1 MTDMQKPGLLKR
13 LFGGSPDAPSP
24 APSSSAASAGV
35 PTAEPEADA
44 SPLGSRLGHRPVLHE
59 MLARQILDAHLRNR
73 HQLLDRA
80 PSDLRTASPEEARL
94 LVLAMAAAAHANGE
108 LDGMERGR
116 IRGKLRSSPLD
127 DEEQRA
133 LEQSMEEPQC
143 LEELV
148 RQVDSPRMAAR
159 FYAVSL
165 AAVDKNAPINRS
177 YLRYLAQ
184 RLGLPADLVVRLNRQ
199 MGLRL

>member
-1 MTDMQKPGLLKR
+1 MTPTKPSLPKPSLLSR
-13 LFGGSPDAPSP
+13 LFGGAQEAPVPDPLPTPTSAKP
-24 APSSSAASAGV
+24 AETGGARP
-35 PTAEPEADA
+35 
-44 SPLGSRLGHRPVLHE
+44 RLGHEPVLHT

-80 PSDLRTASPEEARL
+80 PTDFRNFDAEETDL
-94 LVLAMAAAAHANGE
+94 LVRAMAAAAHADGE
-108 LDGMERGR
+108 LDATERGR
-116 IRGKLRSSPLD
+116 IRSRLNTSSLEKED
-127 DEEQRA
+127 RDRLQRQVEQ
-133 LEQSMEEPQC
+133 PQC
-143 LEELV
+143 LEELI
-148 RQVDSPRMAAR
+148 RRVDGPRMAAR

-165 AAVDKNAPINRS
+165 ATVDKHAPINRS

>member
-1 MTDMQKPGLLKR
+1 MTDFQKPSLLKR
-13 LFGGSPDAPSP
+13 LFGGSPNSP
-24 APSSSAASAGV
+24 PAI
-35 PTAEPEADA
+35 PTVIPPAIPTGEPEADA
-44 SPLGSRLGHRPVLHE
+44 SPLGSRLGHQPVLHE

-73 HQLLDRA
+73 HQLHDRA
-80 PSDLRTASPEEARL
+80 PADLATASPEEARL
-94 LVLAMAAAAHANGE
+94 LVRAMAAAAHANGK
-108 LDGMERGR
+108 LDGMELGR

-127 DEEQRA
+127 EEDQRA
-133 LEQSMEEPQC
+133 LESSLEEPQC

-148 RQVDSPRMAAR
+148 RQVDSPRLAAR

-165 AAVDKNAPINRS
+165 AVVDRNAPINRS

>member
-1 MTDMQKPGLLKR
+1 MSHAPLPTGSGLLKR
-13 LFGGSPDAPSP
+13 LFAAVQEAAPS
-24 APSSSAASAGV
+24 
-35 PTAEPEADA
+35 TA
-44 SPLGSRLGHRPVLHE
+44 SPPASVVEAEGEPGAAKSRLGHQPVLHG

-80 PSDLRTASPEEARL
+80 PSDFRSFSPEETSL
-94 LVLAMAAAAHANGE
+94 LVLAMAAAAHADGGLDATERSRIGSRLRTSNLGE
-108 LDGMERGR
+108 EERN
-116 IRGKLRSSPLD
+116 
-127 DEEQRA
+127 Q
-133 LEQSMEEPQC
+133 LERMVEEPQC
-143 LEELV
+143 LEELA
-148 RQVDSPRMAAR
+148 RRIDSPRMAAR

-165 AAVDKNAPINRS
+165 ATVDKNAPINRS

>member
-1 MTDMQKPGLLKR
+1 MTQAKSGLLKR
-13 LFGGSPDAPSP
+13 LFGGAQDAAAPPAAPTP
-24 APSSSAASAGV
+24 APTPAGA
-35 PTAEPEADA
+35 AEPGEAR
-44 SPLGSRLGHRPVLHE
+44 PRLGHEPVLHE

-80 PSDLRTASPEEARL
+80 PADFRSFGMEETHL
-94 LVLAMAAAAHANGE
+94 LVRAMAAAAHADGE
-108 LDGMERGR
+108 LDATERGR
-116 IRGKLRSSPLD
+116 IGSRLHTSSL
-127 DEEQRA
+127 DEEDRDRLQR
-133 LEQSMEEPQC
+133 LIEEPQC
-143 LEELV
+143 LEELI
-148 RQVDSPRMAAR
+148 RQVDGPRMAAR

-165 AAVDKNAPINRS
+165 ATVDKHAPINRS

>member
-1 MTDMQKPGLLKR
+1 MSHARQPTKPGLLKR
-13 LFGGSPDAPSP
+13 LFATVQQASPSEP
-24 APSSSAASAGV
+24 APALVAG
-35 PTAEPEADA
+35 PAGEPGATK
-44 SPLGSRLGHRPVLHE
+44 SRLGHRPVLHE

-80 PSDLRTASPEEARL
+80 PSDFRTFNAEETRL
-94 LVLAMAAAAHANGE
+94 LVLAMAAAAHADGG
-108 LDGMERGR
+108 LDAAERDR
-116 IRGKLRSSPLD
+116 IGSRLRTSSL
-127 DEEQRA
+127 EEEERSR
-133 LEQSMEEPQC
+133 LERMIEEPQC

-148 RQVDSPRMAAR
+148 RRVDTPRMAAR

-165 AAVDKNAPINRS
+165 ATVDKNAPINRS

>member
-1 MTDMQKPGLLKR
+1 MTQAPLGLLKR
-13 LFGGSPDAPSP
+13 LF
-24 APSSSAASAGV
+24 AGV
-35 PTAEPEADA
+35 PEAPGPDA
-44 SPLGSRLGHRPVLHE
+44 APDAALGADPVPPKSRLGHEPALHA
-59 MLARQILDAHLRNR
+59 MLGRQILDAHLRNR

-80 PSDLRTASPEEARL
+80 PTDFRTSDAEETHL
-94 LVLAMAAAAHANGE
+94 LVLAMSAAAQADGE
-108 LDGMERGR
+108 LDAIERGR
-116 IRGKLRSSPLD
+116 IRSRLGTSSLDEDARS
-127 DEEQRA
+127 R
-133 LEQSMEEPQC
+133 LEQLVDQPQC

-148 RQVDSPRMAAR
+148 RRVETPRLAAR

-165 AAVDKNAPINRS
+165 ATVDKNAAINRS

>member
-1 MTDMQKPGLLKR
+1 MTDLPNPGLLKR
-13 LFGGSPDAPSP
+13 LFGGSPDQT
-24 APSSSAASAGV
+24 SSAI
-35 PTAEPEADA
+35 PTAVSTAIPTREPEPEAG
-44 SPLGSRLGHRPVLHE
+44 PLGSRLGHQPVLHE

-80 PSDLRTASPEEARL
+80 PSDLQTVSPAEARL
-94 LVLAMAAAAHANGE
+94 LVRAMAAAAHANGK
-108 LDGMERGR
+108 LDGMELGR
-116 IRGKLRSSPLD
+116 IRAKLRSSPLD
-127 DEEQRA
+127 EEDRRT
-133 LEQSMEEPQC
+133 LENSLEEPQC

-148 RQVDSPRMAAR
+148 RQVDSPRLAAR

>member
-1 MTDMQKPGLLKR
+1 MTQVPQTGILKR
-13 LFGGSPDAPSP
+13 LFSGAPEAPLPDAAPAADP
-24 APSSSAASAGV
+24 AP
-35 PTAEPEADA
+35 PKP
-44 SPLGSRLGHRPVLHE
+44 RLGHEPALHA

-80 PSDLRTASPEEARL
+80 PSDFRTFNAEETRL
-94 LVLAMAAAAHANGE
+94 LVLAMAAAAHADGG
-108 LDGMERGR
+108 LDATER
-116 IRGKLRSSPLD
+116 IRIGSRLRTSSL
-127 DEEQRA
+127 EEEERNR
-133 LEQSMEEPQC
+133 LERMVEEPQC

-148 RQVDSPRMAAR
+148 RRIDSPRMAAR

-165 AAVDKNAPINRS
+165 ATVDKNAPINRS

-199 MGLRL
+199 MGLRP

>member
-1 MTDMQKPGLLKR
+1 MTQVPQTGILKR
-13 LFGGSPDAPSP
+13 LFSGAPEAPLPDA
-24 APSSSAASAGV
+24 AGI
-35 PTAEPEADA
+35 AD
-44 SPLGSRLGHRPVLHE
+44 STPPKPRLGHEAALHA

-80 PSDLRTASPEEARL
+80 PSDFRSFNAEETRL
-94 LVLAMAAAAHANGE
+94 LVLAMAAAAHADGG
-108 LDGMERGR
+108 LDATERSR
-116 IRGKLRSSPLD
+116 IGSRLRTSSL
-127 DEEQRA
+127 EEEERNR
-133 LEQSMEEPQC
+133 LERMVEEPQC

-148 RQVDSPRMAAR
+148 RRIDSPRMAAR

-165 AAVDKNAPINRS
+165 ATVDKNAPINRS

>member
-1 MTDMQKPGLLKR
+1 MPHDTWPTPPAALLKR
-13 LFGGSPDAPSP
+13 LFGGAPEIAGP
-24 APSSSAASAGV
+24 SAAA
-35 PTAEPEADA
+35 AD
-44 SPLGSRLGHRPVLHE
+44 GHTPPKPRPGHEPVLHG

-80 PSDLRTASPEEARL
+80 PADFRTASAEETRL
-94 LVLAMAAAAHANGE
+94 LVLAMAAAAHADGE
-108 LDGMERGR
+108 MDAAERGR
-116 IRGKLRSSPLD
+116 IRAKLHTSSL
-127 DEEQRA
+127 DEEDRSR
-133 LEQSMEEPQC
+133 LEERIEAPQG

-148 RQVDSPRMAAR
+148 RRIDSPRMAAR

-165 AAVDKNAPINRS
+165 ATVDKNAPINRS

>member
-1 MTDMQKPGLLKR
+1 MTQTKPSLPKPSLLTR
-13 LFGGSPDAPSP
+13 LFGGAQEAPVP
-24 APSSSAASAGV
+24 APA
-35 PTAEPEADA
+35 PTAAGPAQTGEAR
-44 SPLGSRLGHRPVLHE
+44 PRLGHEPVLHA

-80 PSDLRTASPEEARL
+80 PADFRSFDAEETDL
-94 LVLAMAAAAHANGE
+94 LVRAMAAAAHADGE
-108 LDGMERGR
+108 LDATERGR
-116 IRGKLRSSPLD
+116 IRSRLNTSSL
-127 DEEQRA
+127 DEEDRDRLQR
-133 LEQSMEEPQC
+133 QVEEPQC
-143 LEELV
+143 LEELI
-148 RQVDSPRMAAR
+148 RRVDGPRMAAR

-165 AAVDKNAPINRS
+165 ATVDKHAPINRS

>member
-1 MTDMQKPGLLKR
+1 MSDLQKPGLLKR
-13 LFGGSPDAPSP
+13 LFGRSPDSP
-24 APSSSAASAGV
+24 PPI
-35 PTAEPEADA
+35 PTAIPTAIPTGEPEAEA
-44 SPLGSRLGHRPVLHE
+44 SLLGSRLGHRPVLHE

-80 PSDLRTASPEEARL
+80 PSDLRTVSPEEARL
-94 LVLAMAAAAHANGE
+94 LIRAMAAAAHANGK
-108 LDGMERGR
+108 LDGMELGR
-116 IRGKLRSSPLD
+116 IRGKLRSSTL
-127 DEEQRA
+127 DEEDQRA
-133 LEQSMEEPQC
+133 LERSLEEPQC

-148 RQVDSPRMAAR
+148 RQVDSPRLAAR

-165 AAVDKNAPINRS
+165 AAVDKNTPINRS

>member
-1 MTDMQKPGLLKR
+1 MSDLQKPGLLKR
-13 LFGGSPDAPSP
+13 LFGGSPDSP
-24 APSSSAASAGV
+24 PPI
-35 PTAEPEADA
+35 PTAIPTAIPTGEPEAEA
-44 SPLGSRLGHRPVLHE
+44 SLLGSRLGHRPVLHE

-80 PSDLRTASPEEARL
+80 PADLGTASPEEARL
-94 LVLAMAAAAHANGE
+94 LVRAMAAAAHANGK
-108 LDGMERGR
+108 LDGMELGR
-116 IRGKLRSSPLD
+116 IRGKLRSSTL
-127 DEEQRA
+127 DEEDQRA
-133 LEQSMEEPQC
+133 LESSLEEPQC

-148 RQVDSPRMAAR
+148 RKVDNPRLAAR

>member
-1 MTDMQKPGLLKR
+1 MTQATLGLLKR
-13 LFGGSPDAPSP
+13 LFAGAPEAPTPDAAPNATLAADP
-24 APSSSAASAGV
+24 AP
-35 PTAEPEADA
+35 PK
-44 SPLGSRLGHRPVLHE
+44 SRLGHEPTLHA
-59 MLARQILDAHLRNR
+59 MLGRQILDAHLRNR

-80 PSDLRTASPEEARL
+80 PTDFRTAAADETHL
-94 LVLAMAAAAHANGE
+94 LVLAMSAAAQADGE
-108 LDGMERGR
+108 LDAIERGR
-116 IRGKLRSSPLD
+116 IRSRLGTSSL
-127 DEEQRA
+127 DEEARRR
-133 LEQSMEEPQC
+133 LEQLVDQPQC

-148 RQVDSPRMAAR
+148 RRIDTPRLAAR

-165 AAVDKNAPINRS
+165 ATVDKNAPINRS

>member
-1 MTDMQKPGLLKR
+1 MTQEPQPGLLKR
-13 LFGGSPDAPSP
+13 LFGGAQDAPAP
-24 APSSSAASAGV
+24 AATTTSAG
-35 PTAEPEADA
+35 PAEAGEAR
-44 SPLGSRLGHRPVLHE
+44 PRLGHEPVLHA

-80 PSDLRTASPEEARL
+80 PADFRDFDAEETDL
-94 LVLAMAAAAHANGE
+94 LVRAMAAAAHADGE
-108 LDGMERGR
+108 LDVTERGR
-116 IRGKLRSSPLD
+116 IRSRLNTSSL
-127 DEEQRA
+127 DEEDRDRLQR
-133 LEQSMEEPQC
+133 QIEEPQC
-143 LEELV
+143 LEELI
-148 RQVDSPRMAAR
+148 RRVDGPRMAAR

-165 AAVDKNAPINRS
+165 ATVDKHGPINRS

>member
-1 MTDMQKPGLLKR
+1 MTQASFGLLKR
-13 LFGGSPDAPSP
+13 LFAGAPAPDVAPDATLGADP
-24 APSSSAASAGV
+24 APSK
-35 PTAEPEADA
+35 P
-44 SPLGSRLGHRPVLHE
+44 RLGHEPALHA
-59 MLARQILDAHLRNR
+59 MLGRQILDAHLRNR

-80 PSDLRTASPEEARL
+80 PADFRTSDADETHL
-94 LVLAMAAAAHANGE
+94 LVLAMSAAAQADGE
-108 LDGMERGR
+108 LDAIERGR
-116 IRGKLRSSPLD
+116 IRSRLRTSSL
-127 DEEQRA
+127 DEEARSR
-133 LEQSMEEPQC
+133 LEQMVGEPQC

-148 RQVDSPRMAAR
+148 RRIDNPRLAAR

-165 AAVDKNAPINRS
+165 ATVDKNAPINRS

>member
-1 MTDMQKPGLLKR
+1 MTQDLQTGFLKR
-13 LFGGSPDAPSP
+13 LFGGAPKAPLPEVAPAADP
-24 APSSSAASAGV
+24 AP
-35 PTAEPEADA
+35 PKP
-44 SPLGSRLGHRPVLHE
+44 RLGHEPALHA

-80 PSDLRTASPEEARL
+80 PTDFRTAGAEETRL

-108 LDGMERGR
+108 LDATERGR
-116 IRGKLRSSPLD
+116 IRSRLHTSSL
-127 DEEQRA
+127 DEEARTE
-133 LEQSMEEPQC
+133 LERMVEEPQC

-148 RQVDSPRMAAR
+148 RRIDSPRLAAR

-165 AAVDKNAPINRS
+165 ATVDKNAPINRS